1 MAVYFNTF
9 AAQFLYLSRVVLFV
23 LIGLFFF
30 AEVAGQSLADT
41 TLLPLSDTSITK
53 DTASEKDTIQTSVI
67 PFNDSVSKRPVIDST
82 WFKSPVDSLL
92 SGSFIWQVMGRNPYF
107 DFRSK
112 PVALPGSTLKT
123 FNGKELLFYLL
134 VLLLIVFALFR
145 QLFPKYFSDLFRV
158 FFRTTLKQR
167 QIREQLMQTPLPSL
181 LLNGFFV
188 ISGGLY
194 ISFLLQ
200 YFNLGSEGEFW
211 ILFLYSCLGL
221 SIAYMVKFLGL
232 KIAGWIFSIKET
244 TDSYIFIVFIINKM
258 IGILLLPFL
267 VLLAFGQGKI
277 YSFSLTLS
285 WCLIAA
291 MLMYR
296 IILSFSVVR
305 NQIKVNPFHFFLY
318 FCAFEIA
325 PLLLVYRGLLLF
337 FGITA

>member
-1 MAVYFNTF
+1 
-9 AAQFLYLSRVVLFV
+9 
-23 LIGLFFF
+23 
-30 AEVAGQSLADT
+30 
-41 TLLPLSDTSITK
+41 
-53 DTASEKDTIQTSVI
+53 
-67 PFNDSVSKRPVIDST
+67 
-82 WFKSPVDSLL
+82 
-92 SGSFIWQVMGRNPYF
+92 
-107 DFRSK
+107 
-112 PVALPGSTLKT
+112 
-123 FNGKELLFYLL
+123 
-134 VLLLIVFALFR
+134 
-145 QLFPKYFSDLFRV
+145 
-158 FFRTTLKQR
+158 
-167 QIREQLMQTPLPSL
+167 MQTPLPSL

-200 YFNLGSEGEFW
+200 YFKLGAEEEFW

-267 VLLAFGQGKI
+267 VVLAFGQGKI

-285 WCLIAA
+285 WCMIAA

-296 IILSFSVVR
+296 IILSYSVVR